1 MNKLFIIEGGNS
13 TGKTTLIH
21 GLQEQFDDLSTV
33 YSIPNE
39 YNKLRQNTYNTWSDK
54 ASLLFYLSANL
65 EMIYKLD
72 SNFTIF
78 DRSIIS
84 TFSIYLS
91 RIDEKGWNNI
101 LLLYN
106 EFINLM
112 PKIDKI
118 YLLTANEDVRLKRIN
133 EKSGQDK
140 ENDLKELEFEKIKDK
155 ARIFLLEHSSLNYEI
170 IDTSY
175 LTKEEVLNKV
185 CESMKNEHR

>member
-1 MNKLFIIEGGNS
+1 MNRLFIIEGGNS

-21 GLQEQFDDLSTV
+21 RLQEQFDDLSTV
-33 YSIPNE
+33 YAIPDE
-39 YNKLRQNTYNTWSDK
+39 YNKLRDNTYNTWSDK

-65 EMIYKLD
+65 ETIDKLE

-91 RIDEKGWNNI
+91 RLDEKDWNNI
-101 LLLYN
+101 LPLYN

-118 YLLTANEDVRLKRIN
+118 YLLTAIGGTYKIDMF
-133 EKSGQDK
+133 G
-140 ENDLKELEFEKIKDK
+140 FEYFVHKMYVQVSRKK
-155 ARIFLLEHSSLNYEI
+155 
-170 IDTSY
+170 
-175 LTKEEVLNKV
+175 
-185 CESMKNEHR
+185 